1 MLGFHFVC
9 ILRQY
14 KNNVKRNI
22 LISKFGDLTLI
33 YKLEFREKKEKCDT
47 KIKKYT

>member
-1 MLGFHFVC
+1 MINKRRATKLCIMLRFYFGC

-22 LISKFGDLTLI
+22 LMA
-33 YKLEFREKKEKCDT
+33 KLEF
-47 KIKKYT
+47 KI